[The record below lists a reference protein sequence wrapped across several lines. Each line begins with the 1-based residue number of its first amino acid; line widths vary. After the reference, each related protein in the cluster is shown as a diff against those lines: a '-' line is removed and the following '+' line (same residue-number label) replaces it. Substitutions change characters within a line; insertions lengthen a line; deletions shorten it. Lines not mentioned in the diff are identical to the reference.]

1 MLHASKRFL
10 TQQRGSWRRR
20 AQQHV
25 NERICLV
32 QRWISLHFKH
42 PWWLAVCSN
51 LKHQTSESIDF
62 SSSTVPIK
70 KRLNT
75 HILARHALTHEQ
87 VPAKISGASH
97 NRELLDDGGVTFCGG
112 NENWRNAIVIALGHV
127 ALAGNKLLDAGGMT
141 ALPPPSYFKLALSF
155 EAGRPFSACPK
166 SERNG
171 VHVERVTQGGTCKPR
186 RARA

>member
-1 MLHASKRFL
+1 VTEL
-10 TQQRGSWRRR
+10 GGNPNWRS
-20 AQQHV
+20 AIVIALGHV
-25 NERICLV
+25 A
-32 QRWISLHFKH
+32 
-42 PWWLAVCSN
+42 LAGN
-51 LKHQTSESIDF
+51 K
-62 SSSTVPIK
+62 
-70 KRLNT
+70 
-75 HILARHALTHEQ
+75 
-87 VPAKISGASH
+87 
-97 NRELLDDGGVTFCGG
+97 LLDDGGVTVGGG
-112 NENWRNAIVIALGHV
+112 NANWRSAIVIALGHVALAGNKLLDDGGVTVLGGNVNWRSAIVIALGHV

>member
-10 TQQRGSWRRR
+10 TQQRGTWRRR

-97 NRELLDDGGVTFCGG
+97 NREP
-112 NENWRNAIVIALGHV
+112 
-127 ALAGNKLLDAGGMT
+127 
-141 ALPPPSYFKLALSF
+141 ALPPPSNFKLALSF

-171 VHVERVTQGGTCKPR
+171 VHAERVTQGGTCKPR